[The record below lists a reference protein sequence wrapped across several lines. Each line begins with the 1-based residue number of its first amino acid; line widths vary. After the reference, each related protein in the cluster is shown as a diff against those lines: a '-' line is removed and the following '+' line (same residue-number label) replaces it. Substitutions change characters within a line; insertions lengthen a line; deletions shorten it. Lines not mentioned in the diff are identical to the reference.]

1 MVEIGDLVIV
11 PDLALHFVSG
21 QFGSSLTILG
31 AGNIAVTR
39 AWAKSLVGDLLD
51 YEAGFLWH

>member
-31 AGNIAVTR
+31 TRNIAVTR
-39 AWAKSLVGDLLD
+39 AKSLVGDLLD